1 MYGPSDA
8 FWFARWSLGVPQGIS
23 KVCTEV
29 RKPSVMEICHNKFQ
43 EKWSSASRGVGWCRR
58 SSCGRRRKWEN
69 CYFNSAAMPSLGFT
83 IFLIVYSEISSEQQT
98 VISYHLINY
107 LLILAIRKT
116 YFVTIEKKAVKVV
129 ETAAPRAGS
138 AQGDNMSSV
147 YIHHQWIKHKSCN
160 L

>member
-1 MYGPSDA
+1 MRFGLPGGP
-8 FWFARWSLGVPQGIS
+8 WEYL
-23 KVCTEV
+23 KVLV
-29 RKPSVMEICHNKFQ
+29 KFVLKSAKPSVMEICHNKFQ

-116 YFVTIEKKAVKVV
+116 YFVTIEKKTVKVV
-129 ETAAPRAGS
+129 AMATLRQGLRS
-138 AQGDNMSSV
+138 AITCLQYSFIFSGAN
-147 YIHHQWIKHKSCN
+147 KSCN